1 MPRSLALP
9 DAVCSRTP
17 ILCSEWKFQEIEAL
31 LQSSLPDHVIP
42 WIMHEANSKM
52 AIAYPIRERGSAY
65 SAHTYTFDESHFK
78 LLSRQIQRTAPDK
91 ITAVFQWSLTL
102 PVEKRSSGVVDYI
115 SGNEAA
121 QIRGFLQAGSYE
133 FNGRRIAHTDQFVSD
148 LKWDAVTKS
157 DSTFKSDPAFQAVFN
172 SDAPVWRFDIA
183 LSMPFEQPTLE
194 LYDPNIP
201 LPPVPSPPP
210 TPPPPPPESPG
221 LSGGAGGRATC
232 TNTCSYSS
240 DGDCDDGGP
249 GSEYSSCSLGSDC
262 VDCGGDAT
270 NAPKPPP
277 PPPPPEPSP
286 PGQAHASPADTGRS
300 TCTNTCRW
308 KYDGDCDD
316 GGPGAE
322 YSGCSFGSDCYDCG
336 S

>member
-1 MPRSLALP
+1 MGLATMASSTPSLSSTRISTRARVAGRSSACPLSPRLLLLRLLPLPSACSWFALPPAPACKASKHVRSMPRSLALP

-121 QIRGFLQAGSYE
+121 QIRGFLQAGKESHGVFTPDGETYSSV
-133 FNGRRIAHTDQFVSD
+133 R
-148 LKWDAVTKS
+148 TKFS
-157 DSTFKSDPAFQAVFN
+157 
-172 SDAPVWRFDIA
+172 
-183 LSMPFEQPTLE
+183 SM
-194 LYDPNIP
+194 
-201 LPPVPSPPP
+201 LPMRPPSPGERQWRSVARSSHFSKQRLRGKRPFMVMTCGNQRP
-210 TPPPPPPESPG
+210 RQQGQQATRTRK
-221 LSGGAGGRATC
+221 GAFSDDSEQSRRLRRGRA
-232 TNTCSYSS
+232 
-240 DGDCDDGGP
+240 
-249 GSEYSSCSLGSDC
+249 E
-262 VDCGGDAT
+262 
-270 NAPKPPP
+270 
-277 PPPPPEPSP
+277 
-286 PGQAHASPADTGRS
+286 RS
-300 TCTNTCRW
+300 R
-308 KYDGDCDD
+308 
-316 GGPGAE
+316 AE
-322 YSGCSFGSDCYDCG
+322 RSRAERR
-336 S
+336 